1 MTSCSSICTSW
12 IAITSSCPPLACTNA
27 LLWPFRCA
35 VWPFVALLQYEAW
48 SGICVA
54 TIYDSSPCRDC
65 RPAAPHTTATNI
77 IASAPMLHTLLN
89 AALSCATKRAYRRA
103 ISSYANCCRFHFPVV
118 PVFPAS
124 ACVLGAFIAH
134 LPSQRYAPATFMTY
148 VSAISYVHRLAGKV
162 DPTQLFVINKLLVG
176 AKKLSGTQTLDFRS
190 VCPSFGNLWMLLN
203 LLPPLCLFATS
214 PTKHVSLGISCIS
227 THSRHNDSHSIIKI
241 VRCYHL

>member
-1 MTSCSSICTSW
+1 MTTITFLVCLMYLWCSHHSWSVSYLLCFTTAYLLSYTFNNLLTHLFKAYSDHTFRYITSLSYVTSCSSICTSW
-12 IAITSSCPPLACTNA
+12 IAISSSCPPLACTNA
-27 LLWPFRCA
+27 LLWPFQCA

-65 RPAAPHTTATNI
+65 RPAAPPHTSATDI

-103 ISSYANCCRFHFPVV
+103 ISSYANFCRFHFPVV

-134 LPSQRYAPATFMTY
+134 LPSQR
-148 VSAISYVHRLAGKV
+148 
-162 DPTQLFVINKLLVG
+162 
-176 AKKLSGTQTLDFRS
+176 
-190 VCPSFGNLWMLLN
+190 
-203 LLPPLCLFATS
+203 
-214 PTKHVSLGISCIS
+214 
-227 THSRHNDSHSIIKI
+227 
-241 VRCYHL
+241 